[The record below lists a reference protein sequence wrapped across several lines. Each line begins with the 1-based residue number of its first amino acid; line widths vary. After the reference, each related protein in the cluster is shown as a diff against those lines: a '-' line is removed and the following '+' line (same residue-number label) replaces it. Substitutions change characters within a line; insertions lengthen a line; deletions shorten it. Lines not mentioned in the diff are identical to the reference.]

1 MYTHFPGGFSFFF
14 FFDKVINPELSANL
28 NLRISH
34 SHMKL
39 DRNTQLGP
47 DFGSHKASTIFVDI
61 RNGYA
66 ELETGGGS
74 DPKTP

>member
-14 FFDKVINPELSANL
+14 DKVINPELSVSL
-28 NLRISH
+28 NLGISH
-34 SHMKL
+34 SHMTL
-39 DRNTQLGP
+39 DGDTQLGP
-47 DFGSHKASTIFVDI
+47 DFGSHKVSTVFVDI

-66 ELETGGGS
+66 ELETGGSG